1 MSEPKKPADLSRDTT
16 GRTMP
21 HCPDFAR
28 AVREADVD
36 ESLFA
41 QIVDCFADRLTRF
54 ANYYCKD
61 DSLGADAFQEAMLAT
76 INGLPGYRGDSP
88 IEPWLR
94 RIVMT
99 SCSRLRRGKKNDP
112 SVNVPMDDPA
122 GSLAFADSSPDQEMS
137 LIMAQGLELVGAEI
151 DSLDEPNRSLL
162 KAHDIE
168 EVPIAD
174 LADRYEMTQEAVK
187 SRLKRARAAVRDR
200 LADHIA

>member
-1 MSEPKKPADLSRDTT
+1 MGDDIKPNDLSTDTT

-36 ESLFA
+36 ESLLA
-41 QIVDCFADRLTRF
+41 QIVDCFAGRLTRF

-61 DSLGADAFQEAMLAT
+61 DNLGSDAFQEAMLAT
-76 INGLPGYRGDSP
+76 IGGLQGYRGDSP

-112 SVNVPMDDPA
+112 SVNVSMDDRE
-122 GSLAFADSSPDQEMS
+122 GSLAFADSNPDQEIR
-137 LIMAQGLELVGAEI
+137 LIMAQGLSMVNEEI
-151 DSLDEPNRSLL
+151 EALDEPNRSLL
-162 KAHDIE
+162 KAHDIDE
-168 EVPIAD
+168 TPIRE
-174 LADRYEMTQEAVK
+174 LATSFEMSQEAVK
-187 SRLKRARAAVRDR
+187 SRLKRARATVRDR
-200 LADHIA
+200 LVALT

>member
-1 MSEPKKPADLSRDTT
+1 MNEPDKPADLGTDTT

-41 QIVDCFADRLTRF
+41 QIVECFAGRLTRF

-61 DSLGADAFQEAMLAT
+61 DSLGSDAFQEAMLAT
-76 INGLPGYRGDSP
+76 IGGLEGYRGDSP

-112 SVNVPMDDPA
+112 SVNVPMDDRE
-122 GSLAFADSSPDQEMS
+122 GTMSFADSSPDQEIR
-137 LIMAQGLELVGAEI
+137 LIMAQGLELVSNEI
-151 DSLDEPNRSLL
+151 EALDEPNRSLL

-168 EVPIAD
+168 ETPIKD
-174 LADRYEMTQEAVK
+174 LAVSFEMTEEAVK
-187 SRLKRARAAVRDR
+187 SRLKRSRAFVRDR
-200 LADHIA
+200 ISAHIG